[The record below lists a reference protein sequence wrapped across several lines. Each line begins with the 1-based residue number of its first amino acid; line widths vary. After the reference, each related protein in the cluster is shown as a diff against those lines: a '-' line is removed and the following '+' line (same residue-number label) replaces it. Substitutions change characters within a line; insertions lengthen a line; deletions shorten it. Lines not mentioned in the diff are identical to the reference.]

1 MKKVRTNLFGLGII
15 FNLVYLITRINEG
28 IVLKVRSGQCK
39 GDIAQRQHGRE
50 RERVGGTEHASTHLI
65 LSATHPPPTHS
76 RLFLHKHLS
85 REGNIKTDTASGL
98 DHLWTSTCTP
108 LAIPTLFKFTYHSN
122 SKWHKLHLSNALLI
136 LSEIGSEDKCKTFDW
151 NSACTLVS
159 VFGATVLNAN
169 QLHSGTEEI

>member
-1 MKKVRTNLFGLGII
+1 MWLVSI
-15 FNLVYLITRINEG
+15 FNFVYLITRINEG
-28 IVLKVRSGQCK
+28 IVLKVRFGQCK
-39 GDIAQRQHGRE
+39 GDIAQRQHRRE
-50 RERVGGTEHASTHLI
+50 RVRERVGGTEHASTHLV

-122 SKWHKLHLSNALLI
+122 SKWHRLHLSSTLLI
-136 LSEIGSEDKCKTFDW
+136 LSEICSEDKCKTFYW
-151 NSACTLVS
+151 YSACTLMS
-159 VFGATVLNAN
+159 VFGATVLNAK
-169 QLHSGTEEI
+169 QFHSATEEI